1 MSLKEAIEILKQYNN
16 WRLGDDSD
24 MLDPKLISEAIELVI
39 QEYEKL

>member
-1 MSLKEAIEILKQYNN
+1 MTLKKAIKVLKIYNN